1 MDIFYVYL
9 FFVYLVGVLIALTII
24 AFVKARVQEDIDELT
39 SLDPVLAI
47 LSWVLP
53 LLMIMIYIACLVIS
67 SFSKYYK
74 NCYEWFRKRT
84 SLKQY

>member
-1 MDIFYVYL
+1 MKILCF

-24 AFVKARVQEDIDELT
+24 AFVKARVQKDIDRLT

-53 LLMIMIYIACLVIS
+53 LLMIIIYIACLVIS
-67 SFSKYYK
+67 IFSKYYK
-74 NCYEWFRKRT
+74 NCYELFCKRT
-84 SLKQY
+84 ILKQY